1 MNLYNETKFLMEK
14 YNIKANKNLGQN
26 FLIDE
31 EAIITNLNNG
41 QFISIN
47 YTSYCIL
54 DLIKKGKTSFEII
67 QFMKEKYNID
77 TSIIEKDYNEFVNS
91 MISIGILINE

>member
-1 MNLYNETKFLMEK
+1 MKL
-14 YNIKANKNLGQN
+14 NISKNVDIT
-26 FLIDE
+26 LIDE
-31 EAIITNLNNG
+31 EAIITNG

>member
-1 MNLYNETKFLMEK
+1 MKL
-14 YNIKANKNLGQN
+14 NISKNVDIT
-26 FLIDE
+26 LIDE

-54 DLIKKGKTSFEII
+54 YLIKKGKTSFEII

>member
-1 MNLYNETKFLMEK
+1 MKL
-14 YNIKANKNLGQN
+14 NISKNVDIT
-26 FLIDE
+26 LIDE

-54 DLIKKGKTSFEII
+54 DLIKRK
-67 QFMKEKYNID
+67 N
-77 TSIIEKDYNEFVNS
+77 FV
-91 MISIGILINE
+91 

>member
-1 MNLYNETKFLMEK
+1 MKL
-14 YNIKANKNLGQN
+14 NISKNVDIT
-26 FLIDE
+26 LIDE

-47 YTSYCIL
+47 YTSYYIL

>member
-1 MNLYNETKFLMEK
+1 MKL
-14 YNIKANKNLGQN
+14 NISKNVDIT
-26 FLIDE
+26 LIDE

-54 DLIKKGKTSFEII
+54 DLIKKGKTSIEII

>member
-1 MNLYNETKFLMEK
+1 MKL
-14 YNIKANKNLGQN
+14 NISKNVDIT
-26 FLIDE
+26 LIDE

-54 DLIKKGKTSFEII
+54 VLIKKGKTSFEII